1 MAGRDKQAKTTA
13 PVVRILNTGAVSR
26 PQQMELFHLVLRLA
40 GRRIMRAAGTRYEA
54 EAVQITVCQA
64 LAITP
69 ESVCIEG
76 DFSIPDLVLRTS
88 ELIVD
93 FRKAA
98 TRASVCS
105 RRIAIEV
112 EVTP

>member
-1 MAGRDKQAKTTA
+1 M
-13 PVVRILNTGAVSR
+13 VRILNIGAVS
-26 PQQMELFHLVLRLA
+26 QQNGTLFHLVLRLA
-40 GRRIMRAAGTRYEA
+40 GRRVMRAAGTRYRA

-64 LAITP
+64 LAVTP

-76 DFSIPDLVLRTS
+76 DFSIPDLVLKTS
-88 ELIVD
+88 ELIVN